1 MKLPITIYTDEDGW
15 YVVEC
20 PVIPGCATQGRTEEE
35 ALANI
40 REAIELC
47 LEVRREEGL
56 PLTIESREIEVPA
69 IA

>member
-47 LEVRREEGL
+47 LEARREEGL

>member
-1 MKLPITIYTDEDGW
+1 MKLPITIYQDEDGW

-20 PVIPGCATQGRTEEE
+20 PVIPGCMSQGRTEEE
-35 ALANI
+35 ALTNI

-56 PLTIESREIEVPA
+56 PLTIESREIWVPA
-69 IA
+69 IG